1 MFLLWEKKKPTYTFI
16 EKLLQSVKEA
26 FSTRRVHLGMDEAV
40 LLGLEKT

>member
-26 FSTRRVHLGMDEAV
+26 FIALFIANSHKIKV
-40 LLGLEKT
+40 